1 LRNWVI
7 DNHVES
13 LLLPKAISSAKFV
26 IVTAASKQ
34 AADFRTLLLFFGF
47 SIYPITKIR
56 NYPMPW
62 LGEICVSS
70 GETKN
75 LT

>member
-13 LLLPKAISSAKFV
+13 LPLPKAISSAKFV

-47 SIYPITKIR
+47 SITQLPKYAITQC
-56 NYPMPW
+56 
-62 LGEICVSS
+62 LGS
-70 GETKN
+70 GKYVFHLVRQKT
-75 LT
+75 